1 MNAKGISVRLGLA
14 WLDLAWLFCVRDA
27 AEVEVVVAMSIA
39 GVGVAAAAA
48 AAADIVALKGNL

>member
-1 MNAKGISVRLGLA
+1 MPKASQFDLA

-48 AAADIVALKGNL
+48 AAVADIVALKGNL